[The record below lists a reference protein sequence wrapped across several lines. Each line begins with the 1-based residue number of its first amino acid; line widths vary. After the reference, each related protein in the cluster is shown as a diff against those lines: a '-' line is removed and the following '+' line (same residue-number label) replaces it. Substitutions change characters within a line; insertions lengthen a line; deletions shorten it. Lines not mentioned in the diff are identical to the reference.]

1 MKKTLPLGLYYEII
15 NIGTVNNTLYR
26 VVSNI
31 PMINNL
37 RSNIDETEDQFIIR
51 ITKLVHN
58 EFYVTNI
65 TQNV

>member
-15 NIGTVNNTLYR
+15 NIGTINHTLYR

-37 RSNIDETEDQFIIR
+37 RSNIDETEEQFIMR

-65 TQNV
+65 TQNI

>member
-15 NIGTVNNTLYR
+15 NIGTINNALYR

-37 RSNIDETEDQFIIR
+37 RSNID
-51 ITKLVHN
+51 KLKNNLFSRH
-58 EFYVTNI
+58 
-65 TQNV
+65 